1 MLEAED
7 IVFSYTKVQKP
18 VLDHVSLSV
27 GPEERVGILGPSGYG
42 KTTLMK
48 ILAGY
53 QKPDSGRVLLDGRP
67 LPKRGYC
74 PVQMIWQHPERAM
87 NPRLTLGES
96 LKEAD
101 NIDRQLEIGLGID
114 RTGKPGIRRN
124 CPEGNCS
131 GSASRERWGREPD
144 I

>member
-7 IVFSYTKVQKP
+7 IVFSYTKGQKP
-18 VLDHVSLSV
+18 VLDHISLSV

-87 NPRLTLGES
+87 NPRLTLG
-96 LKEAD
+96 
-101 NIDRQLEIGLGID
+101 GI
-114 RTGKPGIRRN
+114 
-124 CPEGNCS
+124 S
-131 GSASRERWGREPD
+131 ERGG
-144 I
+144 

>member
-7 IVFSYTKVQKP
+7 IVFSYTKGQKP

-53 QKPDSGRVLLDGRP
+53 QKPAEERLLSRADDLAASGEGDESPPYPG
-67 LPKRGYC
+67 G
-74 PVQMIWQHPERAM
+74 IPER
-87 NPRLTLGES
+87 G
-96 LKEAD
+96 
-101 NIDRQLEIGLGID
+101 G
-114 RTGKPGIRRN
+114 
-124 CPEGNCS
+124 
-131 GSASRERWGREPD
+131 
-144 I
+144 

>member
-48 ILAGY
+48 ILAG
-53 QKPDSGRVLLDGRP
+53 
-67 LPKRGYC
+67 
-74 PVQMIWQHPERAM
+74 
-87 NPRLTLGES
+87 
-96 LKEAD
+96 
-101 NIDRQLEIGLGID
+101 
-114 RTGKPGIRRN
+114 
-124 CPEGNCS
+124 
-131 GSASRERWGREPD
+131 
-144 I
+144 